1 MTQRPHHTRLCKDGV
16 TNLLLFPDDSA
27 ASPATL
33 PPTNASLIPES
44 PYPPPP
50 IALIAAEWQTLAQRL
65 GRQRRV
71 LETIL
76 AAGHPLQMAGHT
88 LVVGFSPRRRFHREL
103 LDMPEYRSCVE
114 QELMRTFQVRL
125 CVITTLYPESRPA
138 APPIL
143 REDPSLN
150 GEQPR

>member
-1 MTQRPHHTRLCKDGV
+1 MTQGPRYTRLWKEGV

-33 PPTNASLIPES
+33 PPTNASSMPGS
-44 PYPPPP
+44 SPPPP
-50 IALIAAEWQTLAQRL
+50 PLARITAGWQTMLKRL

-71 LETIL
+71 LATIL

-114 QELMRTFQVRL
+114 QELSRTFQVRL
-125 CVITTLYPESRPA
+125 CVVTTLYPESRTPA
-138 APPIL
+138 PRNL
-143 REDPSLN
+143 RGDPSPKGGRPL
-150 GEQPR
+150 